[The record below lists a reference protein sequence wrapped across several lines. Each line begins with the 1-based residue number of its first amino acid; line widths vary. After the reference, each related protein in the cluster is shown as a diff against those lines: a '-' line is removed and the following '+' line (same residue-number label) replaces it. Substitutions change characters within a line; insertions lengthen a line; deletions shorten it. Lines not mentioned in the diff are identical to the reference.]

1 MRIYPIIDCLS
12 SKSCGDHNLRL
23 HMHFGCCVHVT
34 MDFREFFEFIVVNS
48 MDVGCH
54 SSGTFPSSIS
64 KAESGSLLECVIKE
78 L

>member
-1 MRIYPIIDCLS
+1 
-12 SKSCGDHNLRL
+12 
-23 HMHFGCCVHVT
+23 MHAT

-54 SSGTFPSSIS
+54 SSGTFQSSIS
-64 KAESGSLLECVIKE
+64 EAESGSLLECIIKE